1 MSLRTVSKFFAKG
14 LCHNRSC
21 YGKSWSGDRLHFHNL
36 KHKTEDF
43 SDSDP
48 KISFVHTDPIDE
60 QATKLSSPPL
70 FTFMGPGSFC
80 RCWWVVGVTERLWLG
95 CRPDFMPLWVPATV
109 SGGRSLLR
117 RRDKSLE
124 TQFWC
129 SHLQFFK
136 LLRDLLSFVLR
147 VERPTAAKNEA
158 LDAHCPFPHSFQSI
172 RRGITGMIF
181 LVNRGNHQ
189 LMQWG
194 RATGLEFLC
203 TDTPVK
209 ETYFLKNLL
218 KNSHY
223 SCF

>member
-1 MSLRTVSKFFAKG
+1 MAGMSLRFCVPVSASNSFRGSITVA
-14 LCHNRSC
+14 
-21 YGKSWSGDRLHFHNL
+21 
-36 KHKTEDF
+36 
-43 SDSDP
+43 
-48 KISFVHTDPIDE
+48 
-60 QATKLSSPPL
+60 A
-70 FTFMGPGSFC
+70 
-80 RCWWVVGVTERLWLG
+80 
-95 CRPDFMPLWVPATV
+95 A
-109 SGGRSLLR
+109 
-117 RRDKSLE
+117 DKSLE
-124 TQFWC
+124 THFWC

-209 ETYFLKNLL
+209 ETYFLKILL